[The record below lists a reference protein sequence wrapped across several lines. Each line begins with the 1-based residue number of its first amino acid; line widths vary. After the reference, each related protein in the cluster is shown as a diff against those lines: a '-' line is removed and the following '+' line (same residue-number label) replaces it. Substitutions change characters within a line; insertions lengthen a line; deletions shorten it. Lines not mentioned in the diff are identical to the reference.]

1 MGARAFGAPEDGTQ
15 IVGVGQLVADDDQG
29 RFPTGR
35 GFLQNVVNGKI
46 GVGGG
51 QSDHALMGMGEGHG
65 VQLPPE
71 RFLKGVAPFQ
81 LPLSLLRRRCLWGSG
96 REIPPLG
103 AALFVHKSKI
113 LS

>member
-35 GFLQNVVNGKI
+35 GFLQDVVNGKI

-51 QSDHALMGMGEGHG
+51 QSDHTLMGMGEGHG
-65 VQLPPE
+65 VQLPPVNADHNCA
-71 RFLKGVAPFQ
+71 RVL
-81 LPLSLLRRRCLWGSG
+81 CLCGQT
-96 REIPPLG
+96 L
-103 AALFVHKSKI
+103 
-113 LS
+113 